1 MLCIVVNFA
10 TAGEKYE
17 MKGVFVLFGH
27 VSDVLLNAIP
37 FVESCGPII
46 LIHEHNLSTFNDHA
60 VPSIQM
66 YDNIILV
73 WILFEQSLEF
83 QEGLPYGLESCIII
97 MIKIFFEI
105 SDAVRFDSFAQ
116 DFAVVLAGI
125 ETFSI
130 NEVAHSLCNLVAGVV
145 LFFVIFKIDKI
156 VRRISSKTG
165 LIIIIFGR

>member
-1 MLCIVVNFA
+1 
-10 TAGEKYE
+10 
-17 MKGVFVLFGH
+17 
-27 VSDVLLNAIP
+27 
-37 FVESCGPII
+37 
-46 LIHEHNLSTFNDHA
+46 
-60 VPSIQM
+60 
-66 YDNIILV
+66 
-73 WILFEQSLEF
+73 
-83 QEGLPYGLESCIII
+83 
-97 MIKIFFEI
+97 MIKNFFEI

-130 NEVAHSLCNLVAGVV
+130 NEVAHGLCNLVAGVV